1 VRRERHGGRGPR
13 VDYDA
18 VAHLYD
24 TQPYRARAVDPE
36 LLALAG
42 QDQAGRPAVLDIGC
56 GTGNQL
62 IANRGALPEAFYA
75 GLDRSFGMLR
85 QARGKACDIAWV
97 EADGAALPF
106 RAGSFDY
113 VCCHFAFHHIVDKAG
128 MLRSVRRVL
137 RPGGRFVLR
146 NLCPQESSD
155 WLYYQYF
162 PEARL
167 VDDRDFWPVDD
178 VLATMQAT
186 GFVEVR
192 ASYEHIR
199 FEQDLAAWLEIVRR
213 RDTCSQLQAIPE
225 AAYQAGVER
234 LARDAIDPN
243 LPPSRDDHLCLVTIR
258 GAAPAAGIDAA
269 REVTSG

>member
-1 VRRERHGGRGPR
+1 MRRERHDGRGPR

-75 GLDRSFGMLR
+75 GL
-85 QARGKACDIAWV
+85 
-97 EADGAALPF
+97 
-106 RAGSFDY
+106 
-113 VCCHFAFHHIVDKAG
+113 
-128 MLRSVRRVL
+128 
-137 RPGGRFVLR
+137 
-146 NLCPQESSD
+146 
-155 WLYYQYF
+155 
-162 PEARL
+162 
-167 VDDRDFWPVDD
+167 
-178 VLATMQAT
+178 
-186 GFVEVR
+186 
-192 ASYEHIR
+192 
-199 FEQDLAAWLEIVRR
+199 EIVRR